1 MRIFRL
7 DRIERAEVLDEPSS
21 PPPDIELRD
30 LSDGLYTPAPEHL
43 HVTLRIA
50 PAYAWV
56 ADYYPSDEVL
66 EDSGQRQISLRVAD
80 PAWLR
85 ALVLGAAGQIEV
97 LSPGWL
103 ADSIRAEAT
112 EALASYS
119 AAWQD

>member
-1 MRIFRL
+1 
-7 DRIERAEVLDEPSS
+7 
-21 PPPDIELRD
+21 
-30 LSDGLYTPAPEHL
+30 
-43 HVTLRIA
+43 
-50 PAYAWV
+50 
-56 ADYYPSDEVL
+56 
-66 EDSGQRQISLRVAD
+66 VAD